1 MLFCNTHLRLIKTK
15 NRENLLIDTIK
26 KFWKLAIIVECC
38 YFLFW
43 QSTMYCDDEIDDQ
56 NEMEVDDCLVKNY
69 GEFNVTLN
77 KINGSLG
84 FSLRSD
90 PEDTTALR

>member
-1 MLFCNTHLRLIKTK
+1 MCNNDEQNTDVMDVDAT
-15 NRENLLIDTIK
+15 
-26 KFWKLAIIVECC
+26 
-38 YFLFW
+38 
-43 QSTMYCDDEIDDQ
+43 DD
-56 NEMEVDDCLVKNY
+56 VLVKNY
-69 GEFNVTLN
+69 GEFSLTLN

>member
-1 MLFCNTHLRLIKTK
+1 MF
-15 NRENLLIDTIK
+15 
-26 KFWKLAIIVECC
+26 
-38 YFLFW
+38 
-43 QSTMYCDDEIDDQ
+43 CDDDFENDEQ
-56 NEMEVDDCLVKNY
+56 NEMEVDEADCLVVKNY
-69 GEFNVTLN
+69 GEFSVTLN

>member
-1 MLFCNTHLRLIKTK
+1 M
-15 NRENLLIDTIK
+15 LLISDILTFSI
-26 KFWKLAIIVECC
+26 L
-38 YFLFW
+38 

>member
-1 MLFCNTHLRLIKTK
+1 M
-15 NRENLLIDTIK
+15 LLISDILTFSI
-26 KFWKLAIIVECC
+26 L
-38 YFLFW
+38 

-69 GEFNVTLN
+69 GEFHVTLN

>member
-1 MLFCNTHLRLIKTK
+1 MN
-15 NRENLLIDTIK
+15 
-26 KFWKLAIIVECC
+26 
-38 YFLFW
+38 
-43 QSTMYCDDEIDDQ
+43 CDDEIDDQ